1 MKISDKSLRVLILI
15 LGFIIYSLFFLKG
28 TSDQIGFHFYIRS
41 SFVWLNIWDS
51 LWLGVPYSLVYI
63 IWFILSII
71 YFYLIWRV
79 RIKLAKF
86 IKTFLKNI

>member
-28 TSDQIGFHFYIRS
+28 TSDQIGFHFDIRS

>member
-1 MKISDKSLRVLILI
+1 MKISDKSLRVLTLI
-15 LGFIIYSLFFLKG
+15 FGFIIYSLFFLKG
-28 TSDQIGFHFYIRS
+28 TSDLIGFHFDIGS
-41 SFVWLNIWDS
+41 SFVWINHWS
-51 LWLGVPYSLVYI
+51 LLWFGVPYTIVYI

-86 IKTFLKNI
+86 IKNFLKNI